1 MSLGSE
7 KRRTLRVPVAFR
19 VKVDTVRGRFNGV
32 GRDLS
37 EGGMGIYL
45 PKLPPVGSAVEVEF
59 SLAESQ
65 PAISA
70 SAEVSYHQRSSAGAA
85 SDWMGVRFVRMD
97 ATAHEAIRRFVSTHY
112 GAPVPAGPP
121 PLPRRSG

>member
-1 MSLGSE
+1 MSLGSD

-37 EGGMGIYL
+37 EGGMGVYL
-45 PKLPPVGSAVEVEF
+45 PKLPPVGSAVEIEF
-59 SLAESQ
+59 SLTENA
-65 PAISA
+65 PVIRA
-70 SAEVSYHQRSSAGAA
+70 SGEVSYHQRSGGGTA

-97 ATAHEAIRRFVSTHY
+97 ASSHEAIRRFVSTHF
-112 GAPVPAGPP
+112 GTAAPGGPP
-121 PLPRRSG
+121 PLPRRS